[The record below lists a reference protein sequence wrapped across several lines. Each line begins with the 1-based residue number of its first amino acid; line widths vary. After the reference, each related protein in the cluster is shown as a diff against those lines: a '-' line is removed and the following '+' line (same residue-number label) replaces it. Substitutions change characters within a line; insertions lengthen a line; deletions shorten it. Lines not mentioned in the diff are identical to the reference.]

1 MSIEA
6 PIKTISNGLVLHLD
20 AGNNKSYPGSGTIW
34 VDLTGNN
41 YTGSLTNGPT
51 FSTDGVG
58 SIVFDGTNDF
68 VNLGNILDNLPTMT
82 ICTWIN
88 VNSVPVG
95 VNTFFGIVKK
105 ADDIGVGA
113 GWAFYYTGNGGNG
126 STTFTL
132 CTMIQGAG
140 GTTVNQFW
148 TSTVFE
154 KNKWLFCCSRVPSFT
169 ATIEMFVNGVKQPN
183 GSYLRGGTVTSTS
196 TSIYTD
202 IARNDAGIYGKYGNH
217 KTGNVMIYN
226 RALSDAEILQNYD
239 STRSRFGL

>member
-1 MSIEA
+1 MAYQNGPKI
-6 PIKTISNGLVLHLD
+6 ITDGLVLCLD
-20 AGNNKSYPGSGTIW
+20 AGNPKSYPGSGTNW
-34 VDLTGNN
+34 TDLSRNGNN
-41 YTGSLTNGPT
+41 GTLTNGPT

-58 SIVFDGTNDF
+58 SIVFDGANDF

-140 GTTVNQFW
+140 GTTYNQPW

-169 ATIEMFVNGVKQPN
+169 GTIEMFVNGIKQPN
-183 GSYLRGGTVTSTS
+183 GSYNRAGTVTSTS
-196 TSIYTD
+196 TSIYVD
-202 IARNDAGIYGKYGNH
+202 IARNDASIYGKYGNH

-226 RALSDAEILQNYD
+226 RALSDSEVLQNYNA
-239 STRSRFGL
+239 TKGRFKL

>member
-1 MSIEA
+1 MAYQNGPKI
-6 PIKTISNGLVLHLD
+6 ITDGLVLCLD
-20 AGNNKSYPGSGTIW
+20 AGNPKSYPGSGTNW
-34 VDLTGNN
+34 TDLSRNGNN
-41 YTGSLTNGPT
+41 GTLTNGPT

-95 VNTFFGIVKK
+95 ANTFFGIVKK
-105 ADDIGVGA
+105 ADDIGAGA
-113 GWAFYYTGNGGNG
+113 GWAFYYTGNGGNN

-140 GTTVNQFW
+140 GATYNQPW
-148 TSTVFE
+148 TANVFE

-169 ATIEMFVNGVKQPN
+169 ATIEMFVNGIKQPN
-183 GSYLRGGTVTSTS
+183 GSYSRAGTVTSTS
-196 TSIYTD
+196 TSIYVD
-202 IARNDAGIYGKYGNH
+202 IARNDASIYGKYGNH

-226 RALSDAEILQNYD
+226 RALSDSEVLQNYNA
-239 STRSRFGL
+239 TKGRFKL